1 MPALK
6 FCFFLILHHAVKI
19 PILIFTHTL
28 FKYYSLVHEMSHY
41 SHAHSHD
48 LFHPKGRIF
57 LQKFVSFPCP
67 WYIIPWKFGYSKFP
81 FHKNVTEISL
91 IVKFSRN
98 SLQTLEIFQNSILL
112 LLHKGLMTLINM
124 YLRGPLGILNGFSRV
139 LDMFLW
145 HITGQVICYT
155 KNAWFNDWLTP

>member
-1 MPALK
+1 MAGPSNNKMIVWTDTITSTCASSQIL
-6 FCFFLILHHAVKI
+6 FSLILHHAVKI

-112 LLHKGLMTLINM
+112 LLHKLPLCTLYNI
-124 YLRGPLGILNGFSRV
+124 IRV
-139 LDMFLW
+139 
-145 HITGQVICYT
+145 
-155 KNAWFNDWLTP
+155 